1 MTVETIVTSVLWS
14 CLVAMVHNMGD
25 VAVNVPQGD
34 VIHWDWGGGDW
45 PVNRYIIQ
53 HENRS

>member
-34 VIHWDWGGGDW
+34 VIHWDWGGG
-45 PVNRYIIQ
+45 RLACKQIHYTT
-53 HENRS
+53 